1 MPNPPK
7 KTGTTKKPASSTT
20 KTYTTTKPK
29 PTTGTTSNKTYKP
42 NKPLPEV
49 KVTPKKI
56 TPAPKPV
63 VSEDKYRYFGG
74 ERGKPTPTKEL
85 TKAEYTKYYNSKDP
99 NMGLTKILKS
109 DTAKINN
116 LQRSY
121 GASTIKGFTPLK
133 TKTTPKK
140 P

>member
-1 MPNPPK
+1 MS
-7 KTGTTKKPASSTT
+7 KT
-20 KTYTTTKPK
+20 
-29 PTTGTTSNKTYKP
+29 
-42 NKPLPEV
+42 
-49 KVTPKKI
+49 
-56 TPAPKPV
+56 
-63 VSEDKYRYFGG
+63 
-74 ERGKPTPTKEL
+74 